1 MSDAD
6 KPDERDKPGKMDAS
20 MRAALIGVMGSAAA
34 LALGSLALGGPRFA
48 LGVAIGGALAP
59 LNLWVFA
66 QVGEAFLSRR
76 GKTAPWAAI
85 APVKFVFLLGGVWL
99 ILRSG
104 VASGLSLIVGYGAL
118 PIGITVG
125 TLFGP
130 KPPEDGLEG
139 DPQVKTGGLGRRSF
153 GNPPREDVLKA
164 RPADE
169 GDPSNEPRDRV

>member
-1 MSDAD
+1 MSDAE
-6 KPDERDKPGKMDAS
+6 KPSKLDAP
-20 MRAALIGVMGSAAA
+20 MRGALVGVIGSAVV
-34 LALGSLALGGPRFA
+34 LTIGSFALGGPRFGI
-48 LGVAIGGALAP
+48 GVAIGGALAP

-76 GKTAPWAAI
+76 GNTAPWAVI
-85 APVKFVFLLGGVWL
+85 ATLKLALLLGGVWL

-104 VASGLSLIVGYGAL
+104 IASGLSLIVGYGAL

-130 KPPEDGLEG
+130 KPPDDFADG
-139 DPQVKTGGLGRRSF
+139 DPKRRSF
-153 GNPPREDVLKA
+153 GDAPRKDVLKA

-169 GDPSNEPRDRV
+169 GDPSNEP

>member
-1 MSDAD
+1 MSDAED
-6 KPDERDKPGKMDAS
+6 PKPGRLDAP
-20 MRAALIGVMGSAAA
+20 MRAALFGVIGAAVV
-34 LALGSLALGGPRFA
+34 LSLGSLVVVSPRFA

-66 QVGEAFLSRR
+66 QVGEAFLARR
-76 GKTAPWAAI
+76 GNTAPWAVI
-85 APVKFVFLLGGVWL
+85 ASLKLVFLLGGVWL

-130 KPPEDGLEG
+130 KPPEDGPEA
-139 DPQVKTGGLGRRSF
+139 DTTRRSF
-153 GNPPREDVLKA
+153 GDAPRKDVLKA

-169 GDPSNEPRDRV
+169 GDPSNEP